1 LNLSEEIERTNRVI
15 VEIQKNKSERTE
27 LFKLED
33 QCAGFYVT
41 KMDFDKFKSKLGGST
56 EEQQAYVEQIKEKHE
71 ESVKNHNIY
80 M

>member
-1 LNLSEEIERTNRVI
+1 MIED
-15 VEIQKNKSERTE
+15 IQKNKCDRTE

-41 KMDFDKFKSKLGGST
+41 KMDFDRFREQLGGSAI
-56 EEQQAYVEQIKEKHE
+56 EQQEYVEQIKEKHE

-80 M
+80 MQYSK